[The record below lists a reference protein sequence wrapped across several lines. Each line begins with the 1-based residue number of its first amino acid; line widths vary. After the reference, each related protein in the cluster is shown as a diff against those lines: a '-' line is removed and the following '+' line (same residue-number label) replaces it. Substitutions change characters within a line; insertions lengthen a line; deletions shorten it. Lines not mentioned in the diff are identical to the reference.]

1 MKEKQETCQHVWIYD
16 HADFDNVFL
25 RCPRC
30 GMIRVAYPGET
41 CHVVS
46 RELHIRHD
54 GRDGDV

>member
-1 MKEKQETCQHVWIYD
+1 MNTGNQESCQHVWIYD
-16 HADFDNVFL
+16 HADFDDVFL
-25 RCPRC
+25 RC

-54 GRDGDV
+54 AEEGDT

>member
-1 MKEKQETCQHVWIYD
+1 MNEKQEFCQHVWIYD
-16 HADFDNVFL
+16 HASFDDVFL

-41 CHVVS
+41 AVRVAQG
-46 RELHIRHD
+46 LKIRHD